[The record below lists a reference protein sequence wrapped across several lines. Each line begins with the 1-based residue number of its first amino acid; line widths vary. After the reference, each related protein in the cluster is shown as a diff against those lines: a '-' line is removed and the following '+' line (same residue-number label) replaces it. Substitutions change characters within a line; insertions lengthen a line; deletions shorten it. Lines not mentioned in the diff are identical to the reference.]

1 MKPTTAICA
10 AILANTAAF
19 AETPLVEPE
28 RALDRVSA
36 EQLASLDHVD
46 EPLADAIVALRDNR
60 GGHLNSVEDLRVLP
74 GIDSE
79 SLDSLRRGLT
89 VEVNL
94 AVRATGKSYSSPEE
108 VLEEFNFE
116 PSIQEVQRWAQDYA
130 KISPSLVD
138 RWMRSS
144 RTFALLPDLKLEY
157 RFRDGWDNGFV
168 YYPEDGIIDTS
179 GESVYDVLNDAGV
192 DQDQW
197 FTVRAQWE
205 LDKLIMSSEQIRV
218 INESQ
223 DVVKLREKVLVEIT
237 RLFFERRR
245 VQVDMLLQ
253 PESELMKQVQDELR
267 LMELTANIDALTG
280 GAFSQSLALAANA
293 PSAE

>member
-280 GAFSQSLALAANA
+280 GAFSQSLAWAANA